1 MTAETNAMNYDEFA
15 FFNQQ
20 LAAMLRDGIPLEGA
34 LKQLCA
40 GLKHEPLRSELQAL
54 EKDLAQGTPLNEALK
69 RRKLPELYLRMVEI
83 GARSNDLSG
92 VLLLLADHYQRAA
105 SLWNRLKGLMVYPL
119 IVIFVSLGLTLVLSL
134 IFGQFLT
141 HFVQKP
147 TFLEGTGFPVTPAL
161 AAMWVPPLLLTIA
174 GSLGLIAVLTPSLRA
189 RLRWRLPAFREASLA
204 QLASALALM
213 TRNGVTLPDAL
224 ALAQVMESDSPA
236 GRALLQWRQLVEAGR
251 GKPAQ
256 WPDALQPLP
265 PMFLWLVRKS
275 GENITSGFEKAAEI
289 YRARAS
295 YRIELALYGALPV
308 SILLL
313 GQMVFWQVAPLFRM
327 FVMMMNA
334 LGAMGGD

>member
-1 MTAETNAMNYDEFA
+1 MNYDEFA

-40 GLKHEPLRSELQAL
+40 GMKHEPLRSEIQAL
-54 EKDLAQGTPLNEALK
+54 EKDLAQGTPLQAALD
-69 RRKLPELYLRMVEI
+69 RRKLPELYRRMVEI
-83 GARSNDLSG
+83 GARSNDLPG
-92 VLLLLADHYQRAA
+92 VLLLLADHYQLAG

-119 IVIFVSLGLTLVLSL
+119 IVIFVSLGLTFILSL
-134 IFGQFLT
+134 VFGKFLVQFAETPSLLGGR
-141 HFVQKP
+141 FSIS
-147 TFLEGTGFPVTPAL
+147 PAL
-161 AAMWVPPLLLTIA
+161 AAMWVPPLLLTVA
-174 GSLGLIAVLTPSLRA
+174 GAVALIAILTPSLRA

-224 ALAQVMESDSPA
+224 ALAQAMESNSPA
-236 GRALLQWRQLVEAGR
+236 ARALLRWRQLVEAGQ

-256 WPDALQPLP
+256 WPEALQPFP
-265 PMFLWLVRKS
+265 PMFLWLVRKG
-275 GENITSGFEKAAEI
+275 GENIAAGFEKAAEI

-313 GQMVFWQVAPLFRM
+313 GQMVFWQAAPLFRM
-327 FVMMMNA
+327 FVTMMNA
-334 LGAMGGD
+334 LGAMGGE